1 MKKYSMIGM
10 GLALFVACTSQKK
23 VGYDFPPA
31 MSANIKMQFTEQCE
45 KGRFLYSK
53 NCARCHNTIVKGKT
67 IIPDFSEEKLVG
79 YAIRNANKK
88 HELNMPD
95 TLVTAEELGLI
106 MTFLTYKKKNDLDNN

>member
-1 MKKYSMIGM
+1 MKKYSIICVVILMII
-10 GLALFVACTSQKK
+10 ACNSQKK
-23 VGYDFPPA
+23 VVYDFPPA
-31 MSANIKMQFTEQCE
+31 MSAAIQSQFTEQCE

-79 YAIRNANKK
+79 YAIRNSNRK
-88 HELNMPD
+88 HEANMPD

-106 MTFLTYKKKNDLDNN
+106 MTFLTYKKKNELSKN